1 MKKLLALV
9 TLAILMASCERV
21 EGQLNVTKELKLK
34 DSNGDVKT
42 LAIGSHNADLKK
54 TKFTKKMILR
64 LNNNQ
69 DEKFEFKIPDNF
81 KIPSNG
87 IFQLSS
93 TQIGQNVDLV
103 GSVST
108 TSTNSEVFE
117 NYQSCTY
124 QMPVQECHTGP
135 NGQTTCQ
142 VYYRTVNG
150 TQWVRYYNRHSTQ
163 SVHMNINQ
171 KGSTDAVAD
180 FHGNL
185 NWTDRVILNESPC
198 R

>member
-1 MKKLLALV
+1 MKKLFALLAL
-9 TLAILMASCERV
+9 ASLMASCDRV

-34 DSNGDVKT
+34 DSKGDVKT
-42 LAIGSHNADLKK
+42 LTIGSHNADLKQ
-54 TKFTKKMILR
+54 TKFTKKIILR

-93 TQIGQNVDLV
+93 AQIGQNVDLV

-108 TSTNSEVFE
+108 TSTNSEVRE
-117 NYQSCTY
+117 NYQTCTY

-135 NGQTTCQ
+135 NGQTSCTI
-142 VYYRTVNG
+142 YYRTVNG
-150 TQWVRYYNRHSTQ
+150 TQWVRYYDRNSTQ

-171 KGSTDAVAD
+171 KGSTEAAAD
-180 FHGNL
+180 FHGDIS
-185 NWTDRVILNESPC
+185 WSDRVVLNESAC